1 MSWFDQNELPQI
13 NSPDDLKRAMEIV
26 KSRFNGH
33 PHKYTRNDYILFIN
47 TLYAALMASYSGSG
61 GGSESIS
68 ATLTQDLSVNYPLE
82 VGFVESGKYY
92 YKDTPIEFV
101 LRDILKQDIES
112 IKLDSPE
119 IISSKGDAFLDTT
132 EISITC
138 SKPDI
143 SCIYYTLSNDHGWR
157 IYSTPFVVHNTT
169 TITAKAVPT
178 YRAGYKYTESDQNT
192 LSVCKVTKTKL
203 KSPIIN
209 QDSDYDK
216 STISIENQN
225 AGIGTILYSYD
236 KSAWY
241 TYNEDI
247 IKKSS
252 EDQNTRIYAKVQAPS
267 EQYQDSEIKEVTISF
282 KQVPKPK
289 VTIKTGTTTHI
300 YDINATIEYNQDYP
314 QLINCDTG
322 LNNNYEAVVLYNDN
336 DTFELK
342 EEVVIKTRITMADG
356 SSFRYSEVYTITFE
370 QIEDLIVY
378 SNMIDPVDKTYTIYI
393 YDDLGDLVRTENK
406 IVEMNKK
413 FSLTQFTSNFS
424 QSFNDYHKNESGYYV
439 KVQDNQSIEIL
450 CNKQLTSENTEIYQI
465 VPNEDGWPISSMQKD
480 NYSRALKPITD
491 KSIDGRKMYS
501 YELDPKEA
509 FVDISSDVL
518 FKITIK

>member
-61 GGSESIS
+61 GGSENIS
-68 ATLTQDLSVNYPLE
+68 AKLTQDLSVNYPLE
-82 VGFVESGKYY
+82 VGFVESGNCYR
-92 YKDTPIEFV
+92 KDTPIEFV
-101 LRDILKQDIES
+101 LRDILTQDIES

-119 IISSKGDAFLDTT
+119 IISSEGNAFLDET

-157 IYSTPFVVHNTT
+157 IYSTPFVVNNTT
-169 TITAKAVPT
+169 TIIAKAVPT

-192 LSVCKVTKTKL
+192 LSVQKVTKTKL
-203 KSPIIN
+203 KSPIISQN
-209 QDSDYDK
+209 SDYDK
-216 STISIENQN
+216 SIINIENQN
-225 AGIGTILYSYD
+225 EGIGTILYSDD
-236 KSAWY
+236 KYAWY
-241 TYNEDI
+241 PYTEAI
-247 IKKSS
+247 IKISAQD
-252 EDQNTRIYAKVQAPS
+252 ENTHIYAKVSAPS

-289 VTIKTGTTTHI
+289 VTIQTGTTSST
-300 YDINATIEYNQDYP
+300 YDTDDTIKYNQEDYP
-314 QLINCDTG
+314 EFIDSDTT
-322 LNNNYEAVVLYNDN
+322 LDDNYEAIVLYNDN

-342 EEVVIKTRITMADG
+342 EKVVIKTRITMADG
-356 SSFRYSEVYTITFE
+356 VSFRYSEVYTITFE

-393 YDDLGDLVRTENK
+393 YDEYGMPDGYENK
-406 IVEMNKK
+406 TVKMNEA
-413 FSLTQFTSNFS
+413 FSLAEFRSSFS
-424 QSFNDYHKNESGYYV
+424 DSFKDYHKNKSGYYV
-439 KVQDNQSIEIL
+439 KVQDNESVKIL
-450 CNKQLTSENTEIYQI
+450 CNKQLTPENTEIYQI
-465 VPNEDGWPISSMQKD
+465 VPEDGWPISSMQP
-480 NYSRALKPITD
+480 NNHISALKFIEEE
-491 KSIDGRKMYS
+491 SIDDRKMYS
-501 YELDPKEA
+501 YELESRKET
-509 FVDISSDVL
+509 FDSSADVL